1 MRINQ
6 PPMATAALASAA
18 AVLLA
23 GVPLAIFHEFG
34 PLSQHMA
41 LHILSMNVAAPLIA
55 VMIVDRGTPRT
66 FAPRWLWAVA
76 CMQILA
82 LWFLH
87 TPRFHAMAAHD
98 GAINVT
104 MHGALAGLALAFW
117 VALMS
122 LGPEQRWHA
131 PVALLLT
138 GKLACLLAALL
149 IFAPRLL
156 YTATDQH
163 AHVGH
168 FSLADQQLAGL
179 LMIVACPL
187 SYLTAAVLITLDL
200 IGPRESAKARPADDE
215 TPRYAP

>member
-6 PPMATAALASAA
+6 TPMPNAALASAA

-34 PLSQHMA
+34 SLSQHMA

-55 VMIVDRGTPRT
+55 VMIVARAAPRT
-66 FAPRWLWAVA
+66 FSPRSLWAVA
-76 CMQILA
+76 CVQILA

-87 TPRFHAMAAHD
+87 TPRFHAMAALD
-98 GAINVT
+98 PAINIAV
-104 MHGALAGLALAFW
+104 HGALAGLALAFW
-117 VALMS
+117 VALMN
-122 LGPEQRWHA
+122 LGPQQRWHA
-131 PVALLLT
+131 PIALLLT

-168 FSLADQQLAGL
+168 FSLADQQFAGL

-187 SYLTAAVLITLDL
+187 SYLTAALLITLDL
-200 IGPRESAKARPADDE
+200 IGPREPAKAGPADDE